1 MNFCEVSSQ
10 LAIAIRREIDALMD
24 WSESRDSGARSRG
37 EHSNDRAEWED
48 ASHARTDGVEHAESI
63 GCEGEST

>member
-1 MNFCEVSSQ
+1 MNLCEVSSQ
-10 LAIAIRREIDALMD
+10 LAIAVRRNVDTFMD
-24 WSESRDSGARSRG
+24 WSESRDSGTRSRD

-48 ASHARTDGVEHAESI
+48 ASRARTDGVEHAESI